1 MDNLKIK
8 AQELIDFIYE
18 SPTSYHAV
26 DSLKKRLEEANYKEL
41 DSSQQWHIEK
51 GGKYY
56 TISGQSALIAFKAG
70 TGNLKE
76 DGFRIIGAHTDSPC
90 FKIKPI
96 NQIIAEKTYVKL
108 NTEVYGGPIL
118 SSWFDRPLALAG
130 KVVLKN
136 GNIFKPEERIIN
148 INRPLMVIPNLAI
161 HFNREVNDGYKINPQ
176 VDTLP
181 LLALIENQLEEK
193 NYLLD
198 LLSTELGRNQEDII
212 DFELFL
218 YEYEKGKI
226 IGLNEEFMSSPRL
239 DDLWM
244 VHAGLKGL
252 LASSENK
259 ATQVLVCIDHE
270 EIGSQ
275 TAQGADSLF
284 VLNILKRINIALSG
298 SEEDFYRALTHS
310 LALSSD
316 LAHGVHPNYPDK
328 HDPTNRPVLG
338 KGPVLKYSAKQKYI
352 TTAYSASVFAQ
363 CCERAE
369 VPFQKYANRSDA
381 LGGST
386 IAKFIAA
393 NLCIDVVDIGTPIFG
408 MHSVRELGA
417 VKDNDFVERVFTEFY
432 SA

>member
-26 DSLKKRLEEANYKEL
+26 ENLKKRLEEADYKEL
-41 DSSQQWHIEK
+41 NPSQEWNIEK

-56 TISGQSALIAFKAG
+56 TVSGQSALIAFRAG
-70 TGNLKE
+70 TGSLKE

-90 FKIKPI
+90 FKIKPV

-193 NYLLD
+193 NYLLE
-198 LLSTELGRNQEDII
+198 LLSKELGKSEEDII

-275 TAQGADSLF
+275 TAQGADSMF

-316 LAHGVHPNYPDK
+316 LAHGVHPNYLDK

-363 CCERAE
+363 CCEKAG
-369 VPFQKYANRSDA
+369 VPLQKYANRSDV

-417 VKDNDFVERVFTEFY
+417 IKDNDYVERVFTEFY

>member
-26 DSLKKRLEEANYKEL
+26 ESLKKRLEEADYKEL
-41 DSSQQWHIEK
+41 NPSQEWNIEK

-56 TISGQSALIAFKAG
+56 TVSGQSALIAFRAG
-70 TGNLKE
+70 TGSLKE

-90 FKIKPI
+90 FKIKPV

-193 NYLLD
+193 NYLLE
-198 LLSTELGRNQEDII
+198 LLSKELGKSEEDII

-275 TAQGADSLF
+275 TAQGADSMF

-316 LAHGVHPNYPDK
+316 LAHGVHPNYLDK

-363 CCERAE
+363 CCEKAG
-369 VPFQKYANRSDA
+369 VPLQKYANRSDV

-417 VKDNDFVERVFTEFY
+417 IKDNDYVERVFTEFY

>member
-26 DSLKKRLEEANYKEL
+26 ENLKKRLEEADYKEL
-41 DSSQQWHIEK
+41 NPSQEWNIEK

-56 TISGQSALIAFKAG
+56 TVSGQSALIAFRAG
-70 TGNLKE
+70 TGSLKE

-90 FKIKPI
+90 FKIKPV

-193 NYLLD
+193 NYLLE
-198 LLSTELGRNQEDII
+198 LLSKELGKSEEDII

-275 TAQGADSLF
+275 TAQGADSMF

-316 LAHGVHPNYPDK
+316 LAHGVHPNYLDK

-363 CCERAE
+363 CCEKAG
-369 VPFQKYANRSDA
+369 VPLQKYTNRSDV

-417 VKDNDFVERVFTEFY
+417 IKDNDYVERVFTEFY
-432 SA
+432 SP

>member
-26 DSLKKRLEEANYKEL
+26 ENLKKRLEEADYKEL
-41 DSSQQWHIEK
+41 NPSQEWNIEK

-56 TISGQSALIAFKAG
+56 TVSGQSALIAFRAG
-70 TGNLKE
+70 TGSLKE

-90 FKIKPI
+90 FKIKPV

-193 NYLLD
+193 NYLLE
-198 LLSTELGRNQEDII
+198 LLSKELGKSEEDII

-275 TAQGADSLF
+275 TAQGADSMF

-298 SEEDFYRALTHS
+298 SEEDFYRALTFS

-316 LAHGVHPNYPDK
+316 LAHGVHPNYLDK

-363 CCERAE
+363 CCEKAG
-369 VPFQKYANRSDA
+369 VPLQKYANRSDV

-417 VKDNDFVERVFTEFY
+417 IKDNDYVERVFTEFY